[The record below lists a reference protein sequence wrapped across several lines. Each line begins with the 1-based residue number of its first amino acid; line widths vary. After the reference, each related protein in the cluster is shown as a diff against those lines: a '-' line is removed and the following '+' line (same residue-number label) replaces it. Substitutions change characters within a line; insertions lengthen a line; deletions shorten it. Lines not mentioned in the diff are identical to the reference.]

1 MAATIEPFPTGLKQ
15 SDRGTWQWRFVLLGL
30 ISLLLA
36 ACTSAKMSDMFN
48 DAGVKGEQLTKQAA
62 SGRKVALLLPLSAS
76 GETKRIAQAMKQ
88 AAELALTDMGGSG
101 VTLLTKDSGGSAG
114 TAQAAAQAAL
124 NEGAELILGPL
135 LAPEVQGVKT
145 AVQGR
150 ANVIAFSSQSSVAG
164 QGTYLMSFLPEE
176 EVANVVRY
184 AASRGKRSVAL
195 LYPQT
200 QYGSNV
206 QAALDRS
213 ASASKIQ
220 IAAAQP
226 YARGQSLTA
235 AAQRIAQDV
244 NDPTR
249 SIDALL
255 IPEGGEALRTLGSAL
270 EQSGITPQKVT
281 ILGTGLW
288 DDNVTRSTPIA
299 QGGWYAGVSPELVE
313 RFSSKYSGVYGSRPP
328 RIASLAYDAVSL
340 AAGLARQGDFSSAAI
355 TNSGGFQGQ
364 NGLFR
369 FRSNGLIERGLSI
382 LEMTANGPQIVA
394 QPPSRFGAGF

>member
-1 MAATIEPFPTGLKQ
+1 M
-15 SDRGTWQWRFVLLGL
+15 
-30 ISLLLA
+30 LA
-36 ACTSAKMSDMFN
+36 ACTSSKMSDMFN
-48 DAGVKGEQLTKQAA
+48 DAGVKGEQLSQQAA
-62 SGRKVALLLPLSAS
+62 SGRKVALLLPLTAP

-88 AAELALTDMGGSG
+88 AAELALTDTGGSG
-101 VTLLTKDSGGSAG
+101 ITLLTKDSGGSAS

-135 LAPEVQGVKT
+135 LAPEVQAVK
-145 AVQGR
+145 AVTQGR
-150 ANVIAFSSQSSVAG
+150 ANVIAFSSASNVAG
-164 QGTYLMSFLPEE
+164 EGTYLMSFLPEE

-184 AASRGKRSVAL
+184 ATSQGKRSVAL

-213 ASASKIQ
+213 AGTSGIK

-226 YARGQSLTA
+226 YARGQSSAA

-255 IPEGGEALRTLGSAL
+255 IPEGGEALRTLSGAL
-270 EQSGITPQKVT
+270 EQSGITPQKLTV
-281 ILGTGLW
+281 LGTGLW
-288 DDNVTRSTPIA
+288 DDNVTRATPIA

-313 RFSSKYSGVYGSRPP
+313 RFNSKYSGAYGSNPP

-355 TNSGGFQGQ
+355 TNSAGFQGQ

-382 LEMTANGPQIVA
+382 LQMTSNGPQVVA

>member
-1 MAATIEPFPTGLKQ
+1 MAATIEPFAIGLKQ
-15 SDRGTWQWRFVLLGL
+15 SGRWPWRFVLLGL
-30 ISLLLA
+30 VSLMLA
-36 ACTSAKMSDMFN
+36 ACTSSKMSDMFN
-48 DAGVKGEQLTKQAA
+48 DAGVKGEQLSQQAA
-62 SGRKVALLLPLSAS
+62 SGRKVALLLPLTAP
-76 GETKRIAQAMKQ
+76 GETKRIAQEMKQ
-88 AAELALTDMGGSG
+88 AAELALTDTGGSG
-101 VTLLTKDSGGSAG
+101 VTLLTKDSGGSAS

-135 LAPEVQGVKT
+135 LAPEVQAVK
-145 AVQGR
+145 AVTQGR
-150 ANVIAFSSQSSVAG
+150 ANVIAFSSASNVAG
-164 QGTYLMSFLPEE
+164 EGTYLMSFLPEE

-184 AASRGKRSVAL
+184 AASQGKRSVAL

-213 ASASKIQ
+213 AGTSGIK

-226 YARGQSLTA
+226 YARGQSSAA

-249 SIDALL
+249 GVDALL
-255 IPEGGEALRTLGSAL
+255 IPEGGEALRTLSGAL
-270 EQSGITPQKVT
+270 EQSGITAQKLTV
-281 ILGTGLW
+281 LGTGLW
-288 DDNVTRSTPIA
+288 DDNVTRATPIA

-313 RFSSKYSGVYGSRPP
+313 RFNSKYSGAYGSNPP

-355 TNSGGFQGQ
+355 TNSAGFQGQ

-382 LEMTANGPQIVA
+382 LEMTSNGPQVVA

>member
-1 MAATIEPFPTGLKQ
+1 MAATIEPFAIGLKQ
-15 SDRGTWQWRFVLLGL
+15 SGRWPWRFVLLGL
-30 ISLLLA
+30 ISLMLA
-36 ACTSAKMSDMFN
+36 ACTSSKMSDMFN
-48 DAGVKGEQLTKQAA
+48 DAGVKGEQLSQQAA
-62 SGRKVALLLPLSAS
+62 SGRKVALLLPLTAP

-88 AAELALTDMGGSG
+88 AAELALTDTGGSG
-101 VTLLTKDSGGSAG
+101 ITLLTKDSGGSAS

-135 LAPEVQGVKT
+135 LAPEVQAVK
-145 AVQGR
+145 AVTQGR
-150 ANVIAFSSQSSVAG
+150 ANVIAFSSASNVAG
-164 QGTYLMSFLPEE
+164 EGTYLMSFLPEE

-184 AASRGKRSVAL
+184 AASQGKRSVAL

-213 ASASKIQ
+213 AGTSGIK

-226 YARGQSLTA
+226 YARGQSSAA

-249 SIDALL
+249 GVDALL
-255 IPEGGEALRTLGSAL
+255 IPEGGEALRTLSGAL
-270 EQSGITPQKVT
+270 EQSGITAQKLTV
-281 ILGTGLW
+281 LGTGLW
-288 DDNVTRSTPIA
+288 DDNVTRATPIA

-313 RFSSKYSGVYGSRPP
+313 RFNSKYSGAYGSNPP

-355 TNSGGFQGQ
+355 TNSAGFQGQ

-369 FRSNGLIERGLSI
+369 FRSTGLIERGLSI
-382 LEMTANGPQIVA
+382 LEMTSNGPQVVA

>member
-1 MAATIEPFPTGLKQ
+1 MNGLSESIAPQ
-15 SDRGTWQWRFVLLGL
+15 RGLWQWRMLLLGV

-36 ACTSAKMSDMFN
+36 ACTSSKMGEMFN

-62 SGRKVALLLPLSAS
+62 SGRKIALLLPLSAP
-76 GETKRIAQAMKQ
+76 GETKRVAQAMKQ

-101 VTLLTKDSGGSAG
+101 VTLITKDSGGSGA

-135 LAPEVQGVKT
+135 LAPEVQAVKT

-150 ANVIAFSSQSSVAG
+150 ANIIAFSSASSVAG
-164 QGTYLMSFLPEE
+164 EGTYLMSFLPEE

-184 AASRGKRSVAL
+184 AASQGKRSVAL

-206 QAALDRS
+206 QAALNRS
-213 ASASKIQ
+213 AGGSGVQ
-220 IAAAQP
+220 IAASQP
-226 YARGQSLTA
+226 YARQSSAA

-244 NDPTR
+244 NDTAR
-249 SIDALL
+249 GIDALL
-255 IPEGGEALRTLGSAL
+255 IPEGGETLRSLSGAL
-270 EQSGITPQKVT
+270 EQNGITPQKVA

-288 DDNVTRSTPIA
+288 DDNVTRATPIA
-299 QGGWYAGVSPELVE
+299 QGGWYAGVAPDMVE
-313 RFSSKYSGVYGSRPP
+313 RFNSKYSGVYGSNPP

-340 AAGLARQGDFSSAAI
+340 AAGLARSGDFSSAAI
-355 TNSGGFQGQ
+355 TNTAGFQGQ

-382 LEMTANGPQIVA
+382 LQMTPNGPEVVA
-394 QPPSRFGAGF
+394 QSPNKFGAGF